1 MCCGLLA
8 AAGQAPAQSV
18 REERDAGV
26 PDPRLE
32 WSGPT
37 SEMHRKLA
45 RPLRAVRQAGAN
57 GSALLAQLA
66 SPGAD
71 AIAPLFDILV
81 QERVPRSEPE
91 DAPQIL
97 SVAQRDLVLAA
108 LAKLPREKVRAA
120 LERRL
125 PAPPAVADARMRLA
139 ILRLLS
145 VIGDSND
152 LPRLC
157 ALAPR
162 EQDALTPAAAAA
174 LRGAC
179 AGILRREPALL
190 SKGLRL
196 LRSCDDEAASEF
208 LSALGD
214 LRDKRALPLL
224 EDCMRSMP
232 QLAQQAVGLLA
243 ILGPSDDPEFDRR
256 VALWLAENIDPERSE
271 WTRVS
276 LRALGVLDE
285 GHQVPALL
293 AQLDSP
299 HAGLREVALAA
310 LRRVSGLQLRDS
322 AEAWR
327 EWYAN
332 ECTWIDARQAE
343 AERELASDQDAQ
355 VARALDEYGAHR
367 IFRDERAL
375 AVLEVLESGSRPMRI
390 LSCATLAR
398 LGSRRALPAL
408 VERISDDDALLAQA
422 AWSAACELSGQVLAR
437 DSAQAREQ
445 LAHD

>member
-1 MCCGLLA
+1 
-8 AAGQAPAQSV
+8 
-18 REERDAGV
+18 
-26 PDPRLE
+26 
-32 WSGPT
+32 
-37 SEMHRKLA
+37 
-45 RPLRAVRQAGAN
+45 AGAN

-196 LRSCDDEAASEF
+196 LRGCDDEAAS
-208 LSALGD
+208 
-214 LRDKRALPLL
+214 
-224 EDCMRSMP
+224 
-232 QLAQQAVGLLA
+232 
-243 ILGPSDDPEFDRR
+243 
-256 VALWLAENIDPERSE
+256 
-271 WTRVS
+271 
-276 LRALGVLDE
+276 
-285 GHQVPALL
+285 
-293 AQLDSP
+293 
-299 HAGLREVALAA
+299 
-310 LRRVSGLQLRDS
+310 
-322 AEAWR
+322 
-327 EWYAN
+327 
-332 ECTWIDARQAE
+332 
-343 AERELASDQDAQ
+343 
-355 VARALDEYGAHR
+355 
-367 IFRDERAL
+367 
-375 AVLEVLESGSRPMRI
+375 
-390 LSCATLAR
+390 
-398 LGSRRALPAL
+398 
-408 VERISDDDALLAQA
+408 
-422 AWSAACELSGQVLAR
+422 
-437 DSAQAREQ
+437 
-445 LAHD
+445 